1 VNDPAAG
8 GHPAAS
14 DPDGETLRAIPAA
27 PPAGA
32 AHIGRAFSRRAFLHG
47 GLAGAAAVG
56 VTALPVTGTRP
67 HVSVL
72 ATGAVPAS
80 GTAEPNGD
88 TGAGGTGGRALVLP
102 AGGGTVL
109 VVDAAPFRLRL
120 LDTGGAEVVSTPWG
134 TSLNPVSGPEVTGP
148 EPLAPLGAIGAFP
161 ALGFVVGAH
170 PGMAFPASYWAGNR
184 LFGASGGAVVPV
196 VGVSDVRRHGDG
208 YRLAL
213 RTDVPVGPPARMMVA
228 PLAGGGVRID
238 VSPPPRLRSAAV
250 VFCLASPP
258 GEGLFG
264 LGGRKDAFDQRGLVR
279 QLWCEEENFGA
290 GDLKPL
296 SRPLLGPTYTFP
308 NGPQAAYFVEAA
320 LFGGRGWAAWTGQ
333 SALATVDLAA
343 TRPDMVRW
351 GTAERELTLFL
362 AGGGLDTAAASFSAV
377 AGRAPAPPPFVYLPW
392 IDVINQQNEGDAAPD
407 GNGFSGG
414 AAVRDR
420 VLEVAT
426 MARSL
431 DLPVHVIGIEGWQAV
446 PGIDR
451 LAAALRADGF
461 HLSAYWN
468 PFVGTGN
475 PVYAEAKSLGVLV
488 RDATGEPF
496 PLVDNRGSV
505 SALVDFTNAAAARW
519 WQEQLDRSMAL
530 GFEVFMHDYGE
541 QVQQGMVF
549 HDGRRP
555 AGEHNAYPVQYH
567 FAARAAVNAWAAAHP
582 GFEPFFYVRSGFS
595 NLGDSP
601 GVTGA
606 TSGVFPGDEL
616 TDWGRGDGMASVVPC
631 MLNLALGGLYTFTTD
646 VGGYLD
652 LYTPQT
658 TPELLVRWSQLA
670 ALTAVCRI
678 HNSTVHGSV
687 YPWNAGA
694 DAVAI
699 YRRYARA
706 KERLA
711 PLVDAWSQRAAATG
725 TVGPVRPL
733 VLDDVTAA
741 GVDDQWMLGTDIVAA
756 PVLQAGATSRSVYLP
771 ATGDWQQV
779 RVGDQGQF
787 VAFGGPR
794 HGGQRIEAPAP
805 LTDMPIFVRHR
816 AETGT
821 VQH

>member
-1 VNDPAAG
+1 MEKDPAVEARRTM
-8 GHPAAS
+8 P
-14 DPDGETLRAIPAA
+14 EA
-27 PPAGA
+27 PPTGWA
-32 AHIGRAFSRRAFLHG
+32 AVGRSCSRRDFLQG
-47 GLAGAAAVG
+47 GLAGAAAVVG
-56 VTALPVTGTRP
+56 MTGQPGAGILGRASVPTTR
-67 HVSVL
+67 
-72 ATGAVPAS
+72 TVPAS
-80 GTAEPNGD
+80 SGAGPNGGIGPGGTA
-88 TGAGGTGGRALVLP
+88 GGRALVLP

-109 VVDAAPFRLRL
+109 VVEASPFRLRL
-120 LDTGGAEVVSTPWG
+120 LDAGGAEVVSTPRG

-148 EPLAPLGAIGAFP
+148 EPLAPLGTIGAFP

-170 PGMAFPASYWAGNR
+170 PGVAFPASYWAGNR

-196 VGVSDVRRHGDG
+196 VGVSDVRRDGDG
-208 YRLAL
+208 YRMTL
-213 RTDVPVGPPARMMVA
+213 RTDVPVGPPARMTVV

-238 VSPPPRLRSAAV
+238 VSPPPRLPSAAV
-250 VFCLASPP
+250 VFCLTSPP

-290 GDLKPL
+290 GDLKPV
-296 SRPLLGPTYTFP
+296 SRPVLGPTYTFP

-343 TRPDMVRW
+343 ARPDMVRW

-362 AGGGLDTAAASFSAV
+362 AGGGLEAASASFTAV
-377 AGRAPAPPPFVYLPW
+377 AGRAPAPPSFVHLPW
-392 IDVINQQNEGDAAPD
+392 MDVINQQNEGDAAPD

-414 AAVRDR
+414 AAVRQR

-446 PGIDR
+446 PGIDT
-451 LAAALRADGF
+451 LAPMLRADGF

-468 PFVGTGN
+468 PFVGTSN
-475 PVYAEAKSLGVLV
+475 PVYAEANRLGVLV
-488 RDATGEPF
+488 RDATGAPF
-496 PLVDNRGSV
+496 PLVDNRGSE
-505 SALVDFTNAAAARW
+505 SALVDFTNPAAARW
-519 WQEQLDRSMAL
+519 WQGQLDRSMAL
-530 GFEVFMHDYGE
+530 GFEAFMHDYGE

-549 HDGRRP
+549 HDGSAP
-555 AGEHNAYPVQYH
+555 AREHNAYPVQYH
-567 FAARAAVNAWAAAHP
+567 AAARQAVDAWARSHP
-582 GFEPFFYVRSGFS
+582 GFAPFFYVRSGFA
-595 NLGDSP
+595 NLAGSP
-601 GVTGA
+601 GVPAA

-678 HNSTVHGSV
+678 HNSTIHGSV

-706 KERLA
+706 KVRLA

-733 VLDDVTAA
+733 VLDDPAAA

-756 PVLQAGATSRSVYLP
+756 PVLEAGATSRPVYLP

-779 RVGDQGQF
+779 QVGAQGQF
-787 VAFGGPR
+787 VPIGTPRPGGE
-794 HGGQRIEAPAP
+794 RIEAPAP
-805 LTDMPIFVRHR
+805 LTDMPIFVRHQAVAGGGHR
-816 AETGT
+816 
-821 VQH
+821 